1 MSQRKVALKVAVSPD
16 WFSEFSGLGL
26 SFHSFEGSVLEG
38 LHDHL
43 FVLDHF
49 DPEALKKDFPYDWF
63 LHPEKSE
70 YAFYFHKRNLEALR
84 LRSFFIKPVSFVG
97 AGVGRAELCTL
108 EGIEKIQKS
117 EVCLFDHLL
126 DDKLLVHLKKDSQ
139 KIFVGKRCGAHSLNQ
154 REISLAI
161 LNQARTGKKIVRLKG
176 GDPTIFG
183 RIAEEIE
190 LLEEYGLP
198 YSITP
203 AVSSFQCASID
214 SGALLTKRGES
225 SGFTIM
231 SARTKEAKLPDL
243 DHIRTENLPLVF
255 YMGTGLVSE
264 IAQKL
269 ITNGISPLIPMS
281 IVYSAG
287 SFESH
292 TERGTLESFSRMNIS
307 KSEKPGLV
315 MIGECCRDSFQNKT
329 GALQGK
335 RIFISGSDYIWNE
348 MKDLALDWGALP
360 MHLPLLRFIPK
371 SENLKLI
378 LESLERFK
386 ALLFLSPSAIDLF
399 MEQFFASELDL
410 RSLPLLLVRSDS
422 LKKKFKTFGLVAQS
436 YEESSG
442 TGLAVL
448 GHQEGI
454 ERFIKSGKKAQTFE
468 IYSSQ
473 EVPPQCLPV
482 FDVIAFSSSKTLKIY
497 LNHYGKESLE
507 GKDILALGEETW
519 RLLNELGLRA
529 SALARNGSELLKEYV
544 TYCLREEK
552 KKEIL

>member
-1 MSQRKVALKVAVSPD
+1 MSHYKIALKTLAPPD

-26 SFHSFEGSVLEG
+26 SFHSFEGNLEEG
-38 LHDHL
+38 LLNHL
-43 FVLDHF
+43 FIFDHF
-49 DPEALKKDFPYDWF
+49 QPEALKKEFPYDWF
-63 LHPEKSE
+63 LHPEHSD
-70 YAFYFHKRNLEALR
+70 YAFYFLKKNKEALR

-108 EGIEKIQKS
+108 EGIEKLKKS

-126 DDKLLVHLKKDSQ
+126 DDKLLSHLNPDCQ
-139 KIFVGKRCGAHSLNQ
+139 KIFVGKRCGAHSLTQ
-154 REISLAI
+154 RDISWAI
-161 LNQARTGKKIVRLKG
+161 LNQARTGKKVVRLKG

-190 LLEEYGLP
+190 LLEDYGLP

-243 DHIRTENLPLVF
+243 DHIKKENLPLVF

-269 ITNGISPLIPMS
+269 MANGISSETPMS

-292 TERGTLESFSRMNIS
+292 TERGTLDSFSKTSLS

-315 MIGECCRDSFQNKT
+315 MIGECCRDSFQNQT
-329 GALQGK
+329 GALEGR
-335 RIFISGSDYIWNE
+335 RILVTGSDYV
-348 MKDLALDWGALP
+348 WGELKEKVFEWGGNP
-360 MHLPLLRFIPK
+360 MHLPLIRFVPQN
-371 SENLKLI
+371 ENLKTLI
-378 LESLERFK
+378 NTLSQYK
-386 ALLFLSPSAIDLF
+386 GLLFLSPTSIDLF
-399 MEQFFASELDL
+399 MESFLSLELDL
-410 RSLPLLLVRSDS
+410 RILPPLLVRSEN
-422 LKKKFKTFGLVAQS
+422 LKKKFKSFGLIAQN
-436 YEESSG
+436 YEGECG

-454 ERFIKSGKKAQTFE
+454 ERFIQSGKEAQCFA
-468 IYSSQ
+468 IYSSID
-473 EVPPQCLPV
+473 VPQTTLPP
-482 FDVIAFSSSKTLKIY
+482 FDVISFSSSKTLQLY
-497 LNHYGKESLE
+497 LAQFGKESLQ
-507 GKDILALGEETW
+507 GKDILALGDET
-519 RLLNELGLRA
+519 LR
-529 SALARNGSELLKEYV
+529 LLKELKIEPSVFARSSSALLKDYV
-544 TYCLREEK
+544 TLCLRGEM
-552 KKEIL
+552 KKEFA